1 MRSRGQVLAALL
13 VLALVVA
20 GGAFLEREV
29 GPRAL
34 AAGSP
39 GAAPSGAW
47 LCPHGGGVDWTV
59 TLHVANPGDRPVRIR
74 VTELS
79 AGAPRRPRSFTV
91 PPGSDLALPEPAP
104 QRESS
109 SYVEYFG
116 GWVAAGW
123 VAHAGGGEVGV
134 AAEPCL
140 ARPATRW
147 LLADGTTRQHE
158 DAYLIVMNPF
168 AADAVFTITLLTDRG
183 SSITTEDWTNVPLK
197 PERSAAF
204 RVNAK
209 ALGYATVSAIVD
221 VKVGR
226 VAASSLGVSELGGVR
241 SSVGVPGSGWART
254 ILPGGFDQGRT
265 ELVAMNP
272 GERKAGLSGEELSND
287 ASQALAVFQDGG
299 PDPHASQTY
308 PVSTRGPAT
317 IVVNASA
324 GATVARR
331 TYGMRSDTAA
341 TSGAPAASGAWVV
354 LPSAAGRPAHPG
366 LVLAN
371 PGEAPATVTL
381 SYLPSG
387 PSPPAPAPVT
397 VRVPPGRTVAAPKA
411 FVEAKPFSAI
421 LAVASAGT
429 FVPASASYSLGQEG
443 FASFAVSVGVRVPD
457 AWIPS

>member
-1 MRSRGQVLAALL
+1 
-13 VLALVVA
+13 
-20 GGAFLEREV
+20 
-29 GPRAL
+29 
-34 AAGSP
+34 
-39 GAAPSGAW
+39 
-47 LCPHGGGVDWTV
+47 
-59 TLHVANPGDRPVRIR
+59 
-74 VTELS
+74 
-79 AGAPRRPRSFTV
+79 
-91 PPGSDLALPEPAP
+91 
-104 QRESS
+104 RESS

-272 GERKAGLSGEELSND
+272 GEQRARLSGEDLSND

-308 PVSTRGPAT
+308 PVSTRGAAT
-317 IVVNASA
+317 IVLDSA
-324 GATVARR
+324 GAAIARR
-331 TYGMRSDTAA
+331 TYGMRSDAAA

-354 LPSAAGRPAHPG
+354 LPSAAARPAHPG

-371 PGEAPATVTL
+371 PGTVPATVTL

-387 PSPPAPAPVT
+387 PSPPAPPPIT
-397 VRVPPGRTVAAPKA
+397 VQIPAGRTVAAPRA

-443 FASFAVSVGVRVPD
+443 FASYAVSVGVRVPD

>member
-1 MRSRGQVLAALL
+1 MRARGQVLAALL
-13 VLALVVA
+13 VLGLVLV
-20 GGAFLEREV
+20 GGAVLERTV
-29 GPRAL
+29 GPHAL
-34 AAGSP
+34 AAGPP

-59 TLHVANPGDRPVRIR
+59 TLHVANPGDRPVRVR
-74 VTELS
+74 VTDLS
-79 AGAPRRPRSFTV
+79 AGAPGRPRSFTV

-104 QRESS
+104 ERESS
-109 SYVEYFG
+109 SYIEYFG

-158 DAYLIVMNPF
+158 DAYVIVMNPF

-183 SSITTEDWTNVPLK
+183 TPITTEDWTNVRLR

-204 RVNAK
+204 RLNAK
-209 ALGYATVSAIVD
+209 ALGYATVSAILE

-226 VAASSLGVSELGGVR
+226 VAASSLGVSEPGGVR
-241 SSVGVPGSGWART
+241 SSVGVPGTGWTRT

-265 ELVAMNP
+265 ELVAMSS
-272 GERKAGLSGEELSND
+272 GDRAARFSGRELLSG
-287 ASQALAVFQDGG
+287 ASQAVAVLQDGG
-299 PDPHASQTY
+299 PELHASQTF
-308 PVSTRGPAT
+308 PVSTQGPSA
-317 IVVNASA
+317 IVVDTPPGTA
-324 GATVARR
+324 VARR
-331 TYGMRSDTAA
+331 TYGLTADTAA
-341 TSGAPAASGAWVV
+341 TSGAPAAASAWVV

-371 PGEAPATVTL
+371 PGDTTATVTL

-387 PSPPAPAPVT
+387 PSPPAPPPVT
-397 VRVPPGRTVAAPKA
+397 IRVPPGRTVAAPKA
-411 FVEAKPFSAI
+411 FVQAKPFSAM
-421 LAVASAGT
+421 LAVATEGT
-429 FVPASASYSLGQEG
+429 FVPASASYSLGQKG
-443 FASFAVSVGVRVPD
+443 FASFAVSVGVRIPD
-457 AWIPS
+457 PWIPS